1 MNVATERIDDTVVC
15 ERTGP
20 ADRQADRREQQLF
33 QSLDYDNDGWVTRA
47 DLAGVLAELGIDTS
61 DPRIAECMAAID
73 AHLAARSASSQS
85 PGGDSISR
93 ETLCA
98 AMRPNILFLERA
110 LRGDLVIPDFADFRV
125 EMDRIYAAARASRE
139 GRVADYIPQLNLPEP
154 SADQFGV
161 AMCTIDG
168 QRHSIG
174 DSENFFSVQ
183 SSCKPLLYSLALEE
197 HGAAR
202 VHAHVGHEPSG
213 AGFNELTLDK
223 HGRPHNPLVNAGAI
237 MCSSL
242 IGLKELSE
250 RRHGDGTTSRD
261 LRGWSAARFDHVMSR
276 WQAMCGGDRPRFGSS
291 IYLSERETADRNF
304 ALAYYMREKGT
315 FPRDADLGDVLDF
328 YFQCCSVEVTAE
340 MMSVAAATLA
350 SGGVCP
356 LTGERVLSTETV
368 RHCLSLMSSC
378 GMYDF
383 SGEFAFTI
391 GLPAKSGVSG
401 VIMIVVPNVMGVC
414 TWSPRLD
421 ELGNS
426 VRGLEFCRA
435 LVETFNFHN
444 YDSLTDL
451 ASKRDPRVGRVENR
465 AGRVNDLI
473 WAASKG
479 DTRAIHQKWQ
489 HGADV
494 GAADYD
500 LRTPLHLAAA
510 EGQMEVVK
518 FFVERHA
525 QGEDGVDINPRD
537 RWGGTPL
544 DDAHFHGH
552 REVIELLGR
561 AGGVRGAIRRI
572 GSPRSD
578 LADVALGSDA
588 APTVELIWAASQGC
602 MSSIRRLVA
611 RGVRLD
617 IGDYDHRT
625 PLHLASAEGQADIV
639 TYLLAQGVDSS
650 PRDRWGNTPLGD
662 ARRHGHRAVEEIL
675 RMAGASR

>member
-1 MNVATERIDDTVVC
+1 
-15 ERTGP
+15 
-20 ADRQADRREQQLF
+20 
-33 QSLDYDNDGWVTRA
+33 
-47 DLAGVLAELGIDTS
+47 
-61 DPRIAECMAAID
+61 
-73 AHLAARSASSQS
+73 
-85 PGGDSISR
+85 
-93 ETLCA
+93 
-98 AMRPNILFLERA
+98 MRPNILLLERA
-110 LRGDLVIPDFADFRV
+110 LRGDMVIPDFGDFCGEV
-125 EMDRIYAAARASRE
+125 DKIYLSARDCRE

-154 SADQFGV
+154 RADQFGV
-161 AMCTIDG
+161 GLCTVDG
-168 QRHSIG
+168 QRYSIG
-174 DSENFFSVQ
+174 DSDSYFSVQ
-183 SSCKPLLYSLALEE
+183 SSCKPLLYCLALEE

-202 VHAHVGHEPSG
+202 VHEHVGHEPSG

-250 RRHGDGTTSRD
+250 RRRRDGTTSLD
-261 LRGWSAARFDHVMSR
+261 LRGWAGARFDHVMSR
-276 WQAMCGGDRPRFGSS
+276 WQAMCGGDRPQFGSS

-315 FPRDADLGDVLDF
+315 FPRNADLADVLDF
-328 YFQCCSVEVTAE
+328 YFQCCSVEVSAE

-426 VRGLEFCRA
+426 ARGLEFCRG
-435 LVETFNFHN
+435 LVEAFNFHN
-444 YDSLTDL
+444 YDSLTEL
-451 ASKRDPRVGRVENR
+451 ASKRDPRIGRIESR

-479 DTRAIHQKWQ
+479 DMSAIQRKWQ
-489 HGADV
+489 LGADV

-500 LRTPLHLAAA
+500 MRTPLHLAAA
-510 EGQMEVVK
+510 EGQIEVVK
-518 FFVERHA
+518 FFVDRHA
-525 QGEDGVDINPRD
+525 EGDHGVDVNPRD

-552 REVIELLGR
+552 PEVIELLGR

-611 RGVRLD
+611 RGLRLD

-625 PLHLASAEGQADIV
+625 PLHLASAEGQAEIV
-639 TYLLAQGVDSS
+639 TYLLAQGIDPS

-662 ARRHGHRAVEEIL
+662 ARRHGHRAVEGIL
-675 RMAGASR
+675 RAAGASE